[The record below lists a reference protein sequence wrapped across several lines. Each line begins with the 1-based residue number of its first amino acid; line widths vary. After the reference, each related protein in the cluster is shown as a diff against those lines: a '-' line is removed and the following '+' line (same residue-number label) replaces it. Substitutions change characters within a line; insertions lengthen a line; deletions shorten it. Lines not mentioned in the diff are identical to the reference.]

1 MVMALRAWTLILMHH
16 TNLSGNERKMNVS
29 TTKTK
34 CMGMWG
40 NNTQRAELRVE
51 NKIIE
56 KI

>member
-1 MVMALRAWTLILMHH
+1 MALRAWTLIVMHH